1 MILNSSPTAMKN
13 SSPFP
18 MKSKFV
24 FLGSLVLLASGIYF
38 GGVQNLAEEQKLIEP
53 NQTAGFLFQ
62 GTPVDFVSQGDES
75 ASSGSDLVAKYTQL
89 YGKYQ
94 VNVYANRKFSKPT
107 DQEIEA
113 LRLEAAALD
122 KLYTQMTLEERRK
135 IKKASF
141 PYARLEVA
149 GKVIYKKFEDLTPAE
164 RESLN
169 C

>member
-1 MILNSSPTAMKN
+1 MKN

-38 GGVQNLAEEQKLIEP
+38 GGVQNLTEEQEQIEP
-53 NQTAGFLFQ
+53 NQTAGFVSQ
-62 GTPVDFVSQGDES
+62 GTPVNFVSQGNEP
-75 ASSGSDLVAKYTQL
+75 ASSGSDLVATYSYL

-94 VNVYANRKFSKPT
+94 VKVYANRKFSMPT

-122 KLYTQMTLEERRK
+122 KLYTQISLEERGKVKR
-135 IKKASF
+135 ASF
-141 PYARLEVA
+141 PYAKLEVA
-149 GKVIYKKFEDLTPAE
+149 GKVIYKKSEDLTQKE
-164 RESLN
+164 RESLG